1 MMPGVKKHHFEL
13 RSTDDLMTM
22 VIECNQNSNEA
33 EIENFLRENGAI
45 EINTQVAEEGWWFG
59 RYDKEQKLYKTE
71 EVVA

>member
-1 MMPGVKKHHFEL
+1 
-13 RSTDDLMTM
+13 M
-22 VIECNQNSNEA
+22 VIECNKNSNEA

-45 EINTQVAEEGWWFG
+45 EINTQLAEEGWWFG